1 MMHDNWISVSGSR
14 LSRREDLERWLRSE
28 WREAEMDYFQA
39 GLPLGPGQRPV
50 TLWIEFGTQTTV
62 N

>member
-1 MMHDNWISVSGSR
+1 
-14 LSRREDLERWLRSE
+14 
-28 WREAEMDYFQA
+28 MDYFQA